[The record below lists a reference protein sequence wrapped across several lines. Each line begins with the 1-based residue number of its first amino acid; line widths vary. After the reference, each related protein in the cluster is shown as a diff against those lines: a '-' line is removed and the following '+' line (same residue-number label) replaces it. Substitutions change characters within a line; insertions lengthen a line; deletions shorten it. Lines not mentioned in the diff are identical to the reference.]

1 MRAHFLWR
9 TGALPFFPGREEKE
23 DFSRGRW
30 WERAEALL
38 GSSARSDLDGFS
50 VIKTRCANVSGP
62 LHVET
67 ARSRGTGGVAPERLP
82 PVREPAVLEFRLE
95 GRFCG
100 RQCVGFSP
108 DLPSS
113 LFYGLLLIQTWKRPG
128 SAQRPRHC
136 LRSVLAL
143 AEFQQGLN
151 PSVPSLSVV
160 PCDELLS
167 ILYTG
172 YLRNVS
178 FKKNKF
184 CC

>member
-23 DFSRGRW
+23 DFSRGRR

-82 PVREPAVLEFRLE
+82 LCGNLLSSSSGWRGGSVAGNASAFLPTFLPPCSMA
-95 GRFCG
+95 FCS
-100 RQCVGFSP
+100 F
-108 DLPSS
+108 
-113 LFYGLLLIQTWKRPG
+113 KHG
-128 SAQRPRHC
+128 SDQAQ
-136 LRSVLAL
+136 L
-143 AEFQQGLN
+143 
-151 PSVPSLSVV
+151 SVPVIACV
-160 PCDELLS
+160 QFLLWQ
-167 ILYTG
+167 
-172 YLRNVS
+172 S
-178 FKKNKF
+178 FSRV
-184 CC
+184 